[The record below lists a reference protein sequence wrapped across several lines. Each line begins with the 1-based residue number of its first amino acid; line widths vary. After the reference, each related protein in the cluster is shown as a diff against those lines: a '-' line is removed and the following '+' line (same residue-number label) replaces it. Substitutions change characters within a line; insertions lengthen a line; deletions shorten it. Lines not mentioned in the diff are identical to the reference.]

1 MYCTK
6 CGNELDDAAVI
17 CPKCGVPT
25 ANYWATQQPDPA
37 QSGVQQTVQVNVT
50 APAAS
55 NVSTKSRTVAL
66 GLCIFLGGLGVH
78 RFYMGR
84 VGLGLL
90 YLFTVGLGGI
100 GVLIDLILVAT
111 GSARDGRGCYVTEW

>member
-25 ANYWATQQPDPA
+25 ANFTGAQQQEQPE
-37 QSGVQQTVQVNVT
+37 VQQTVQVNVT
-50 APAAS
+50 APVAS
-55 NVSTKSRTVAL
+55 NISPKSRTVAL
-66 GLCIFLGGLGVH
+66 LLCLFLGVTGAH

-84 VGLGLL
+84 AGLGLL
-90 YLFTVGLGGI
+90 YLFTVGLFGV
-100 GVLIDLILVAT
+100 GVLVDLILIIC
-111 GSARDGRGCYVTEW
+111 GSARDGAGRCVTEW

>member
-25 ANYWATQQPDPA
+25 ANYFAAQQPTPE
-37 QSGVQQTVQVNVT
+37 QPNVQQTVQVNVT
-50 APAAS
+50 APAVS
-55 NVSTKSRTVAL
+55 NVSPKSRTAAL
-66 GLCIFLGGLGVH
+66 LLCIFAGGLGMH

-84 VGLGLL
+84 IGLGFL
-90 YLFTVGLGGI
+90 YFFTLGLGGI
-100 GVLIDLILVAT
+100 GTLVDLILIAT
-111 GSARDGRGCYVTEW
+111 GSARDGSGRYVTEW